1 VIEEQIMRRLL
12 LLLGTLVLSACG
24 ANAPAA
30 TPSAAPTPSVAPTPT
45 AAPSAAG
52 LNVGDDAPAFSLP
65 DAHGGSVALSDY
77 AGRPVLLYF
86 HMAVG

>member
-1 VIEEQIMRRLL
+1 MRRLL
-12 LLLGTLVLSACG
+12 LLIGTLLLSACG
-24 ANAPAA
+24 ANAPSA
-30 TPSAAPTPSVAPTPT
+30 TPTLEPT
-45 AAPSAAG
+45 AAPGAAG

-65 DAHGGSVALSDY
+65 DAHGGTVALSDY

>member
-1 VIEEQIMRRLL
+1 MRRLL
-12 LLLGTLVLSACG
+12 LLIGTLVLSACG
-24 ANAPAA
+24 ANAPTA
-30 TPSAAPTPSVAPTPT
+30 TPTVAPTPT
-45 AAPSAAG
+45 MEPTAEPAAAA

>member
-30 TPSAAPTPSVAPTPT
+30 TPSAAPTPSV
-45 AAPSAAG
+45 APSAAG